1 MICTSPFRL
10 KNKEGTV
17 ISLPCGHCTGC
28 RIQRAREWASRLIH
42 EMSYHEKNTFI
53 TLTYDNE
60 HLPKDESIDKD
71 ELQRFFKR
79 LRKTI
84 HQKL

>member
-1 MICTSPFRL
+1 MKYRRKRKSYHKRRGSRRRKYFALWSIPWRNQTVICTSPFRL

-42 EMSYHEKNTFI
+42 EMSYHEKI
-53 TLTYDNE
+53 
-60 HLPKDESIDKD
+60 HL
-71 ELQRFFKR
+71 
-79 LRKTI
+79 LR
-84 HQKL
+84 